1 MRLALIVT
9 TVVLLA
15 ASTTAL
21 GASDARRPALRI
33 TDLAPL
39 TVRGANF
46 RPGERVKLLVNAGMP
61 VTRAVRAGARG
72 RFVARLGV
80 GLDASSCSA
89 VVQAIGAAGS
99 RAMIDMTRPGCDE
112 RP

>member
-1 MRLALIVT
+1 MALV
-9 TVVLLA
+9 

-21 GASDARRPALRI
+21 GASDVRRPALRI
-33 TDLAPL
+33 TDLSPL

-46 RPGERVKLLVNAGMP
+46 RPGERVKLLVNA
-61 VTRAVRAGARG
+61 VTPLSRSVRAGSRG

-80 GLDASSCSA
+80 RVDASVCSV

-99 RAMIDMTRPGCDE
+99 RAMVDMARPGCDE

>member
-1 MRLALIVT
+1 MRL
-9 TVVLLA
+9 VLLA
-15 ASTTAL
+15 AVALALVASTTAL
-21 GASDARRPALRI
+21 GASEARRPALRI

-46 RPGERVKLLVNAGMP
+46 QPGERVKLLVNAGTP
-61 VTRAVRAGARG
+61 LSRSVRAGSRG

-80 GLDASSCSA
+80 RVDAGVCSA

-99 RAMIDMTRPGCDE
+99 RALVDMTRPGCDE